1 MPRSAPSPVCR
12 CQLILTFSVVSN
24 RNPGLG
30 DTSRHR
36 GSFTLNGAPRNM
48 SVKDDEDVFTNE
60 TGVENDGALAL
71 ATNGESRGSARK
83 ASKA

>member
-1 MPRSAPSPVCR
+1 
-12 CQLILTFSVVSN
+12 
-24 RNPGLG
+24 
-30 DTSRHR
+30 
-36 GSFTLNGAPRNM
+36 M